1 MPTRMTSA
9 FDCFI
14 FSLPFRGKS
23 GNIKRQIAPM
33 CDDIRA
39 SVTISK
45 RLQTLG
51 GMAASV
57 LAGTGAVFIYAGM
70 LSSYSSWGAVSW
82 P

>member
-1 MPTRMTSA
+1 
-9 FDCFI
+9 
-14 FSLPFRGKS
+14 
-23 GNIKRQIAPM
+23 M

-39 SVTISK
+39 SVTFSK

>member
-1 MPTRMTSA
+1 
-9 FDCFI
+9 
-14 FSLPFRGKS
+14 
-23 GNIKRQIAPM
+23 M

-57 LAGTGAVFIYAGM
+57 LAGTGAVFVYAGM
-70 LSSYSSWGAVSW
+70 LSSYSSWGAMSW
-82 P
+82 PWSHSMPTPPGSRDTEQK